1 MRKSLFNTD
10 KIYTVLELNNRVN
23 DLLRE
28 EFPDYVWVC
37 GEIQDFRASKDRR
50 HIYFSLVQKHRE
62 LNQIIA
68 KVNAA
73 IFESRKHQ
81 ILERLKEAKV
91 TFELKDDIEV
101 KFLCEV
107 SLYPK
112 TGNFSIIVVDIDPIY
127 TLGKIAQSRQQII
140 EDLRKRGLLQKNK
153 MKIIS
158 RVPLKIGLITA
169 YDSAAFHDFTNEL
182 TVSGYGFKTFVCNCH
197 MQGKLV
203 QGDVIS
209 ALRFFN
215 NSSTDKLDV
224 VVITRGGGSTADLS
238 YFDNKK
244 IAESIANLKFPVIS
258 ALGHQIDIAICDMVS
273 HTACKTPTKGAQF
286 LVERVRTFMEEINHL
301 QQRIIK
307 QAQNFTQTEKKDLR
321 NIAVKI
327 DSTILRYFR
336 FHREELIGE
345 KHRIINILKAALPK
359 QREHLK
365 DLRASLGTSL
375 DKNFKQL
382 KDNLK
387 HLGSRL
393 KILDPKNILS
403 RGYSIT
409 LKGAKAIKSIDD
421 IRENDTIKTILYKGV
436 VTSQVMNKEKSDE

>member
-1 MRKSLFNTD
+1 MNQSSQSD
-10 KIYTVLELNNRVN
+10 KIYTVSELNNRVN

-28 EFPDYVWVC
+28 EFPNYIWVC

-62 LNQIIA
+62 LSQIIA

-73 IFESRKHQ
+73 IFERSKHQ
-81 ILERLKEAKV
+81 VLERLKEAKV

-112 TGNFSIIVVDIDPIY
+112 TGNFSIIVVDVDPIY

-153 MKIIS
+153 QTNIPL
-158 RVPLKIGLITA
+158 VPLKIGLITA
-169 YDSAAFHDFTNEL
+169 HGSAAYHDFINEL
-182 TVSGYGFKTFVCNCH
+182 STSSYGFKVSVYNCH

-203 QGDVIS
+203 ENDIIR

-215 NSSTDKLDV
+215 SLPTEKLEV

-244 IAESIANLKFPVIS
+244 IAETVANLKFPVIS
-258 ALGHQIDIAICDMVS
+258 ALGHQINISISDMVA
-273 HTACKTPTKGAQF
+273 HTSCKTPTKGAQLLIEKVREFAEKLDF
-286 LVERVRTFMEEINHL
+286 LEAEIAKITKNFMLDRRKTL
-301 QQRIIK
+301 Q
-307 QAQNFTQTEKKDLR
+307 
-321 NIAVKI
+321 NITMTL
-327 DSTILRYFR
+327 DSMILRYFQI
-336 FHREELIGE
+336 HREEL
-345 KHRIINILKAALPK
+345 
-359 QREHLK
+359 
-365 DLRASLGTSL
+365 L
-375 DKNFKQL
+375 DKKHSILNASKVLLTRQKEHAKRQYEGLKLSLTKIFKHN
-382 KDNLK
+382 KDSLEYIKGKLN
-387 HLGSRL
+387 
-393 KILDPKNILS
+393 ILDPKNTLR

-409 LKGAKAIKSIDD
+409 FKNKKALKSIDD
-421 IRENDTIKTILYKGV
+421 TKENDIIKTLLYEGSL
-436 VTSQVMNKEKSDE
+436 TSRVIKEEA